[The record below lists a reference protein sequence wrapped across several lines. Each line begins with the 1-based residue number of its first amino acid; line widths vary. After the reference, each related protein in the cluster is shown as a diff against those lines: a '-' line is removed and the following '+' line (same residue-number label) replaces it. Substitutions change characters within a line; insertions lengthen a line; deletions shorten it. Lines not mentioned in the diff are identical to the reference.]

1 MSTKAFPADAY
12 MRLLGIEIR
21 SVTAGRAT
29 LETRV
34 RADHLNIHGN
44 GHGGFIYSLADA
56 AFALA
61 SNSHE
66 VAAVALSTHME
77 YFKRVSEGDAL
88 EAWASEENLGRRT
101 ATYRIEI
108 RRGSELVA
116 LFTGTVFRK
125 EADSR

>member
-1 MSTKAFPADAY
+1 MTDPFMA
-12 MRLLGIEIR
+12 LLGIEVR
-21 SVTAGRAT
+21 SSGRGQAR
-29 LETRV
+29 LSARV
-34 RADHLNIHGN
+34 SPQHLNIHGSC
-44 GHGGFIYSLADA
+44 HGGFLYSLADA

-61 SNSHE
+61 SNSHG

-77 YFKRVSEGDAL
+77 YFKPVREGEVL
-88 EAWASEENLGRRT
+88 EALATEENLGRRT

-108 RRGSELVA
+108 RRETELVA